1 MAMTVR
7 LPEELDAQLEAI
19 ARARHTSKHAVII
32 EAATRFA
39 NSESKT
45 DRVLSI
51 ADEITEGYQ
60 ALALIAKL
68 GLHVR
73 DEGLLFS
80 ALA

>member
-32 EAATRFA
+32 EAATRFV
-39 NSESKT
+39 NSETKT

-51 ADEITEGYQ
+51 AESVAERYADTLKRLED
-60 ALALIAKL
+60 A
-68 GLHVR
+68 
-73 DEGLLFS
+73 
-80 ALA
+80 

>member
-1 MAMTVR
+1 MRWYHFGMAMTVR

-51 ADEITEGYQ
+51 ADEVTERY
-60 ALALIAKL
+60 AETLKRLEDA
-68 GLHVR
+68 
-73 DEGLLFS
+73 
-80 ALA
+80 